1 MRIGFDAT
9 ALPPK
14 PVGAGRYIVRLVRSL
29 AGLHTEHELVVF
41 VQDDRRLL
49 IDSPSIENVR
59 WVETPEISPAR
70 RLFWE
75 QTALPRLAR
84 AADIDLLHS
93 PHYTR
98 PLNLPCASVVTF
110 HDMTFFLYPELH
122 TRAKRL
128 FFPWMMRLSSRR
140 ADAIIA
146 DSESTRRDAMQIL
159 HIPADKII
167 TVSLGI
173 GDEFRRITDAS
184 LLEDCRRRYELP
196 QDFFLYVGLVEPRKN
211 LPLLL
216 GAYARLVQVEDPPP
230 LVVVGRM
237 GWMVEDVFRQ
247 IESLQLQDRVKFTG
261 YIPDPD
267 LPLVYN
273 LAQIL
278 LYPSR
283 YEGFGFPP
291 LEAMACGTPVIT
303 TAVSAMQDQVGEAGL
318 LVPPQDEPALFDAMR
333 RLMHDRLL
341 RDDLSTRGQ
350 RQANNFTWDQTAL
363 KTLQVYQRVVTSR
376 QSQ

>member
-1 MRIGFDAT
+1 
-9 ALPPK
+9 
-14 PVGAGRYIVRLVRSL
+14 
-29 AGLHTEHELVVF
+29 
-41 VQDDRRLL
+41 
-49 IDSPSIENVR
+49 
-59 WVETPEISPAR
+59 
-70 RLFWE
+70 
-75 QTALPRLAR
+75 
-84 AADIDLLHS
+84 
-93 PHYTR
+93 
-98 PLNLPCASVVTF
+98 
-110 HDMTFFLYPELH
+110 
-122 TRAKRL
+122 
-128 FFPWMMRLSSRR
+128 MMHMSARR

-146 DSESTRRDAMQIL
+146 DSDSTRRDAIQIL
-159 HIPADKII
+159 HIPADKISA
-167 TVSLGI
+167 VPLGI
-173 GDEFRRITDAS
+173 GDEFHRITDPS
-184 LLEDCRRRYELP
+184 LLEACRQRYDLP

-216 GAYARLVQVEDPPP
+216 GAYARLAQVEDPPT

-341 RDDLSTRGQ
+341 RNDLSTRGQ